1 METRMTVLLAA
12 LGLVGLAAIAV
23 VLAAKRNEDAQESQA
38 ALRAR
43 LVAIARQRNDY
54 FND

>member
-1 METRMTVLLAA
+1 MALLLVS
-12 LGLVGLAAIAV
+12 LGLLGLAVIAV

-38 ALRAR
+38 MLHRR

-54 FND
+54 YND